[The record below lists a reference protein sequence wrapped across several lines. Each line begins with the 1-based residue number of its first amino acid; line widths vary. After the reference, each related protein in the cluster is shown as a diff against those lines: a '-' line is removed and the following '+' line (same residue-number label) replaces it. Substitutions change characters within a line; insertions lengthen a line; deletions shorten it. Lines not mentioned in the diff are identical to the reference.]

1 MKQSELWFG
10 FTLVLDGD
18 LGAVEAQREIP
29 AGLKLL
35 SSWGLAAFA
44 VMQKVPPVL
53 PTPEGPNDAHLP
65 EMPNSF
71 LYPKLLGQNWSWK
84 NVQVV
89 SRLVL

>member
-1 MKQSELWFG
+1 MKQSELRFG

-44 VMQKVPPVL
+44 VMQKNPPVL
-53 PTPEGPNDAHLP
+53 PTPEGPP

-89 SRLVL
+89 SHLVL